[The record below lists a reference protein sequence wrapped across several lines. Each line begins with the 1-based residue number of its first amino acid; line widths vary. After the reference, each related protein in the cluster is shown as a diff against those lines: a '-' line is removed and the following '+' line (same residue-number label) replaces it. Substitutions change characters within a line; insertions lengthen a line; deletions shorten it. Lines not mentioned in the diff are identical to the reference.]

1 MKQSIN
7 LKAKGLHTFENPLSL
22 PAGSLLRATNV
33 VVDRPDTVETRR
45 GFKIFGDDLNFDG
58 SAITSFQSRLIVN
71 NGEKLSYDS
80 DGLGAWVD
88 YTGTFVSPSDYRM
101 KFSES
106 NKNLYF
112 TTTNGPYKLD
122 AYNSTPVLAGA
133 PQALGGTAATTGA
146 TGFMTN
152 NTNVA
157 YRITWAYEDAN
168 NNFIEGA
175 PSQRIIT
182 TNATGG
188 TRDVALTFLIPS
200 GVTTSYVYR
209 IYRSPLTVNTTTE
222 PIDDMQL
229 VVEFNPTAGQ
239 IVAKSVTV
247 TDSTPDA
254 LKGAALYTGSNQ
266 EGIANAND
274 RPPLAKDIALFKG
287 SMLYLNISTEQ
298 TFDFTLQTRLAINDT
313 VTIAGVVYTAK
324 AAESVGSNQF
334 KTFTA
339 GTLADDIEDTALS
352 LVSIIN
358 QSASNTTIYAIYLS
372 GYNDLPGQM
381 RVYGRNL
388 GVAAFTTQSSVGSAW
403 TPALTAAVTSDNEE
417 NPSYLAISKD
427 GQPEAVPFKN
437 RIPVGSANK
446 AGLRLVPLRDTV
458 MIYKEDGVFALSG
471 NNVDDFQII
480 PFDNTVTLI
489 APDTAV
495 TFNNSAFAF
504 TNQGIVST
512 SNAEGSPIMSRAIE
526 QALIEVSSDL
536 FPFFPTATWAAAYES
551 DRKYIVGTV
560 SSEASETAQQMYV
573 FNALTNAWVLWDI
586 AATHGIVNP
595 ADGKFYFLHE
605 NNVYQERKTFTRAD
619 YADSEIEVTITD
631 VDDTT
636 ITLTDTTGITAGD
649 SLFQANDGDGIDAII
664 VSVDSATEI
673 TIDSAISFSTGD
685 ALVLMPI
692 ETEIEWAPIHMDNPA
707 IVKHNKEFIMFFRT
721 VDFADLDLSFTTDLV
736 SEVSS
741 SVIVPTVFAGW
752 NDGGWN
758 KTGWEGGS
766 NLPQAIRTFVPLS
779 GRRARWISP
788 KIHTSQALT
797 NFAMTGWSLVGD
809 YVSTRTK

>member
-33 VVDRPDTVETRR
+33 VVDRPDTIETRR
-45 GFKIFGDDLNFDG
+45 GFKAFGDALDEIGKAL
-58 SAITSFQSRLIVN
+58 TSFQSRLVVN
-71 NGEKLSYDS
+71 NGDKLTYDS
-80 DGLGAWVD
+80 DGLGTWTN
-88 YTGTFVSPSDYRM
+88 YTGTYESPSDYRM

-112 TTTNGPYKLD
+112 TTTNGVYKLD
-122 AYNSTPVLAGA
+122 SITATPVLSGA

-146 TGFMTN
+146 SGFMTN

-188 TRDVALTFLIPS
+188 TRDVSLTFLIPD

-209 IYRSPLTVNTTTE
+209 VYRSPLTVNTSTE

-229 VVEFNPTAGQ
+229 VLEFNPTAGQ
-239 IVAKSVTV
+239 ITAKSVTV

-266 EGIANAND
+266 EGIANANN

-287 SMLYLNISTEQ
+287 SMLYLNISSEQ
-298 TFDFTLQTRLAINDT
+298 TLDFTLQTRLAVNDT
-313 VTIAGVVYTAK
+313 ITIAGVVYTAK
-324 AAESVGSNQF
+324 AAENAAANEF
-334 KTFTA
+334 KTFTL

-352 LVSIIN
+352 LVSIVN
-358 QSASNTTIYAIYLS
+358 QSSSNTTVYALYIS

-381 RVYGRNL
+381 RIYARNL
-388 GVAAFTTQSSVGSAW
+388 GVSAFTAQSSVGSAW
-403 TPALTAAVTSDNEE
+403 SPDLTGAVTSDNEE
-417 NPSYLAISKD
+417 NPSYLAVSKD
-427 GQPEAVPFKN
+427 GQPEAVPFQN

-471 NNVDDFQII
+471 NSIDDFQII

-526 QALIEVSSDL
+526 QSLIEVSSDL
-536 FPFFPTATWAAAYES
+536 FPFFSTATWAAAYES
-551 DRKYIVGTV
+551 DRKYIVATV
-560 SSEASETAQQMYV
+560 SSEDSETAQIMYV
-573 FNALTNAWVLWDI
+573 YNALTNAWVLWNI
-586 AATHGIVNP
+586 SAAHGIVNP
-595 ADGKFYFLHE
+595 ADGKFYYLSGTT
-605 NNVYQERKTFTRAD
+605 VYQERKSFTRAD
-619 YADSEIEVTITD
+619 YADAEIDVTITD
-631 VDDTT
+631 VDGTT
-636 ITLTDTTGITAGD
+636 ITLTDTTGINVGD
-649 SLFQANDGDGIDAII
+649 SLFQENGGEGLDALIESI
-664 VSVDSATEI
+664 DSATEI
-673 TIDSAISFSTGD
+673 TIAEAISFVAG
-685 ALVLMPI
+685 AAVVLSPI
-692 ETEIEWAPIHMDNPA
+692 ETEIEWAPIHMENPA
-707 IVKHNKEFIMFFRT
+707 LVKHNKEFIVFFRT

-741 SVIVPTVFAGW
+741 TVIVPTVTAGW
-752 NDGGWN
+752 DEGGWDE
-758 KTGWEGGS
+758 TGWEGGS
-766 NLPQAIRTFVPLS
+766 NLPQAIRTYVPLA

-788 KIHTSQALT
+788 KIRTSQALT